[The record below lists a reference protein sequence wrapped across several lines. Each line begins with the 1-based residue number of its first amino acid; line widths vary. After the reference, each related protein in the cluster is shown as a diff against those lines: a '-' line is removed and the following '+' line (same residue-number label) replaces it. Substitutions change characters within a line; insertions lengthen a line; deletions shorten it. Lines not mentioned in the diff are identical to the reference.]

1 MSRAYRLRV
10 RESLRRT
17 IKGSDRVSSQLEL
30 LEIVPREELAA
41 ILAGELAG
49 RGFEEREGKLVRQSG
64 STEVA
69 VDPSTG
75 EIVVTAS
82 VEKQHE
88 EEIEREGRYFDD
100 RTEAQR
106 ARMAAELSAQARQE
120 LEQRAERRQESLAQQ
135 ATDEL
140 DQALRDLQGELDQ
153 VVNRVTAEALKR
165 KASRLGQ
172 IKEMTEDAENGSLT
186 IVVEV

>member
-30 LEIVPREELAA
+30 LEVVPREELTT
-41 ILAGELAG
+41 ILAGELAQ
-49 RGFEEREGKLVRQSG
+49 RGFEEREGKLVRKSG
-64 STEVA
+64 NTEVA

-82 VEKQHE
+82 IEKQYE
-88 EEIEREGRYFDD
+88 DEIEREGRFYDD

-106 ARMAAELSAQARQE
+106 ARLAADLSAGARE
-120 LEQRAERRQESLAQQ
+120 DLEKRAEQREQSLAQQ

-140 DQALRDLQGELDQ
+140 EQALRDLQGELDQ

-172 IKEMTEDAENGSLT
+172 IKEMTEDTENGSLT